1 MGLGAAGRV
10 CVSGLGALA
19 MVDLI
24 RVWEEKVGL
33 VSRLECELGER
44 EAEEARRDSHAHR
57 LPRPCGLTVH
67 TGIGCRFGC
76 LYCYIYDMGFPNMP
90 RPYPLRGIQLAYA
103 IALNPAVAPGC
114 YGTFMAF
121 GSVTEPFMD
130 ETAER
135 ALEYLDAVAR
145 ILGNPIQI
153 STKAWISD
161 RLAARIG
168 SIPDRL
174 SILVTIV
181 TTSLHRVLEPGAPGP
196 EERFQSIRTLS
207 RHGVHTC
214 LFLRP
219 ILPGLSDR
227 EVEDILVRALD
238 SGAAGVV
245 LGSMRVTGGII
256 KRLEAVGYPYMREIL
271 GRIPGDL
278 RPGVQ
283 VTLRMSDL
291 KRRFARLAR
300 ELGLRVYPSACAA
313 SVDAHGLGCAA
324 CQLGPCGDVNKLPD
338 VDENSLREVSARY
351 GLSLEKV
358 MIDEQRILL
367 TVRGSEAKI
376 AQFREFVKSVCKR
389 RVIVR

>member
-1 MGLGAAGRV
+1 
-10 CVSGLGALA
+10 

-24 RVWEEKVGL
+24 RVWEEKVRL
-33 VSRLECELGER
+33 VSMLGDKLSER
-44 EAEEARRDSHAHR
+44 EIEEAKRDSHAHR

-67 TGIGCRFGC
+67 TGLGCKFGC
-76 LYCYIYDMGFPNMP
+76 LYCYIYDMGFPSTP
-90 RPYPLRGIQLAYA
+90 RPYPLKGLQLAYA
-103 IALNPAVAPGC
+103 LALNPAVAPGH

-130 ETAER
+130 ETVER
-135 ALEYLDAVAR
+135 ALEYLDAVAG
-145 ILGNPIQI
+145 ILGNPIQL
-153 STKAWISD
+153 STKAWIND
-161 RLAARIG
+161 ELAARIR
-168 SIPDRL
+168 SIPDHL

-181 TTSLHRVLEPGAPGP
+181 TTSLHRMLEPGAPDP
-196 EERFQSIRTLS
+196 EERFQSIQMLS
-207 RHGVHTC
+207 RRGVHTC

-219 ILPGLSDR
+219 ILPGLCER

-256 KRLEAVGYPYMREIL
+256 RRLEAVGYPYMREIL
-271 GRIPGDL
+271 SRIPGDL
-278 RPGVQ
+278 KPEVQ

-291 KRRFARLAR
+291 KGRFARLAG

-313 SVDAHGLGCAA
+313 NVDAHGLGCAA
-324 CQLGPCGDVNKLPD
+324 CKFGPCGDVNKLPD
-338 VDENSLREVSARY
+338 VDEHGLMEISAKY

-358 MIDEQRILL
+358 MIDE
-367 TVRGSEAKI
+367 RGMFLAVKGPRARI